1 MKYSQELKAKVVG
14 RMMAPG
20 NEAIGELSKE
30 FNVTVA
36 TLYNWRKEALQSG
49 VVAPGDGQGAEN
61 WSGSAKFAVVLETAS
76 LAEAE
81 LSAYCRS
88 KGLFVEQVRAWRAQ
102 CESAFGPPAGGPKA
116 DSATVQERKRIRELE
131 RELQRKEK
139 ALAETAALLV
149 LRKKAAAIWGEKEAE

>member
-49 VVAPGDGQGAEN
+49 VVAPGDGQGCGELVGVSEVCGGTGN
-61 WSGSAKFAVVLETAS
+61 GVFGGGGVVGVLPKQRAV
-76 LAEAE
+76 
-81 LSAYCRS
+81 C
-88 KGLFVEQVRAWRAQ
+88 
-102 CESAFGPPAGGPKA
+102 
-116 DSATVQERKRIRELE
+116 
-131 RELQRKEK
+131 
-139 ALAETAALLV
+139 
-149 LRKKAAAIWGEKEAE
+149 

>member
-1 MKYSQELKAKVVG
+1 MKYSKELKAKVIA

-20 NEAIGELSKE
+20 NESMSQLSEE
-30 FNVTVA
+30 FSLPIA
-36 TLYNWRKEALQSG
+36 TLYTWRKAALRSG
-49 VVAPGDGQGAEN
+49 VVAPGDGQNPEK

-76 LAEAE
+76 LPEAA

-88 KGLFVEQVRAWRAQ
+88 KGLFVEQIRAWRAQ
-102 CESAFGPPAGGPKA
+102 CESAFEPKA
-116 DSATVQERKRIRELE
+116 DSGVSRENKRIRALE
-131 RELQRKEK
+131 RELRRKES